1 MHKTEKKI
9 IHFFVM
15 YKMLKFTAKAF
26 SKNWAHAIKVNKN
39 DNKSVLLIKII
50 DIQKK
55 LDVKNIHDL
64 VDQKIKSKFQTNN
77 PTNEQI
83 KKCKKHGSELIDG
96 EKSTYAHEG
105 IIIPV
110 IMHCRT
116 PESCKFKRT
125 LGFKLPNVINCKEQ
139 TVLES
144 IKDAFE

>member
-64 VDQKIKSKFQTNN
+64 VDKEIKGRFKTNN
-77 PTNEQI
+77 LTNEQN
-83 KKCKKHGSELIDG
+83 KNYKRHGWKLIDG
-96 EKSTYAHEG
+96 EKFMYANEG
-105 IIIPV
+105 FIIPV
-110 IMHCRT
+110 IVHCRT
-116 PESCKFKRT
+116 LKSCKFKKKFR
-125 LGFKLPNVINCKEQ
+125 I
-139 TVLES
+139 
-144 IKDAFE
+144 